1 MNTKSSKTE
10 QTIPIETVVI
20 RDRTRKDFGD
30 ISILAESISSV
41 GLLQPIVINENKEL
55 VDGQRRI
62 LAYKQLGKKEI
73 QYYQVSLEQIII
85 GEFHAN
91 SNHKDFTSSERVAI
105 SNAVEKHIREHSRG
119 IGRPKIDQK
128 TDRLITIGSE
138 QSSNSTNP
146 VIDKDY
152 VVNLTTYSGRIKDN
166 VSKYLGTTRNTLEKE
181 KRIVEAAERDPQ
193 SFEDTRQ
200 KVDNRKIS
208 VDKGFKIIQ
217 KKIKRDQVIAAAR
230 ESTDNSKIETLFL
243 GDFREE
249 SKKIPYYSVD
259 LIFTDPL
266 YYAKEILLY
275 KDLAAVAFRVLKDG
289 GSLVAY
295 ANHCLIPE
303 ITKFMEDTG
312 LNRQWILAIKLS
324 GPFSHFHPK
333 KVSIKWKPL
342 LWFIKGNKINSIDY
356 ISDFIESKRVEK
368 ISNEYEQSLVEA
380 QHVISRLT
388 VEGQKVFDPM
398 MGSGTTGVATIKLD
412 RKFIGIEIDSV
423 EYEKARMR
431 ITRVR

>member
-10 QTIPIETVVI
+10 QMIPIESIVI
-20 RDRTRKDFGD
+20 GDRTRKDFGD

-73 QYYQVSLEQIII
+73 QFYQVSLEQIII

-105 SNAVEKHIREHSRG
+105 SNAVEKHIREYSRG
-119 IGRPKIDQK
+119 IGRPRIDEK
-128 TDRLITIGSE
+128 ADRLITIGSE

-146 VIDKDY
+146 VLDKDY

-249 SKKIPYYSVD
+249 SKKIPDCSVD

-303 ITKFMEDTG
+303 ITKFIEDTG

-333 KVSIKWKPL
+333 RVSIKWKPL
-342 LWFIKGNKINSIDY
+342 LWFIKGNKVNSIDY

-368 ISNEYEQSLVEA
+368 ISNEYEQSLIEA